1 MILIIDKSLVDEDRF
16 AQFREQ
22 IHKPNQLDISN
33 LLPAHLFFILAL
45 FLEEHFNRSLKPSHL
60 HLAVQPTS
68 ITAHAVEHTGEI
80 LQLWHHLTL
89 EGASPPP
96 IIESVRAEFGQA

>member
-16 AQFREQ
+16 AQFCEQ

-45 FLEEHFNRSLKPSHL
+45 FLEEHCDRSLKPSNL

-80 LQLWHHLTL
+80 LQLWHHLAR

-96 IIESVRAEFGQA
+96 MRESVRPEF